1 MAESKRHGRVLAA
14 AFAAGL
20 CVAGFAVSVA
30 PAQQLQTLRGKVG
43 LEDIN
48 PAPEVLKQQMPGDG
62 MFNRAYR
69 QQPPLIPHRIDGYQ
83 VTKDFNQCLTCH
95 DWPANTKAG
104 APKVSETHYNDRE
117 GNRLDKISGARFFC
131 TQCHVPQTEA
141 KPLVTNTFRNASEV
155 K

>member
-1 MAESKRHGRVLAA
+1 MAESNRPGRVLAT

-20 CVAGFAVSVA
+20 CVVGFSAGVA

-43 LEDIN
+43 LEEIN
-48 PAPEVLKQQMPGDG
+48 PAPEVLNQQAPGDG

-69 QQPPLIPHRIDGYQ
+69 QQPPLIPHRIDGHQ
-83 VTKDFNQCLTCH
+83 ITKDFNQCLTCH

-104 APKVSETHYNDRE
+104 APKASETHYSDRE

-131 TQCHVPQTEA
+131 TQCHVPQTNA
-141 KPLVTNTFRNASEV
+141 KPLITNTFQNASEL